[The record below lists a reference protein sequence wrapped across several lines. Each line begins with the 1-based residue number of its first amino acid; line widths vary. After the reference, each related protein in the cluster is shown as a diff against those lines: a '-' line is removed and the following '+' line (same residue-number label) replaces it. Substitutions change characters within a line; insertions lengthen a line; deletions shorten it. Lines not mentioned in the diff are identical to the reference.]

1 VHSPLPTNVTP
12 SASQKSKLSHKA
24 KQQVFSPPNFL
35 IEASHRGHT
44 AHPDPSRRRRNHKTV
59 PALDSR
65 LAQCGTPTLRPR
77 RRATLFLG
85 FEEACS
91 LTLWVFSCCS
101 FAFCFFSRCA
111 KASLEIHIKDSLTE
125 VMTSLQYQHRLPE
138 MLIFQPVSWM
148 RAARPLLEKRER
160 EQALVRFVLRFE
172 RSEVS
177 PCVT

>member
-1 VHSPLPTNVTP
+1 MRDANP
-12 SASQKSKLSHKA
+12 STKEPGERAAKAVLGKARAS
-24 KQQVFSPPNFL
+24 
-35 IEASHRGHT
+35 
-44 AHPDPSRRRRNHKTV
+44 
-59 PALDSR
+59 
-65 LAQCGTPTLRPR
+65 

-85 FEEACS
+85 FGEACS